1 MAMVAIV
8 LALTVLSTQSVRAMR
23 AVSQRNET
31 QDQVKTEISFS
42 HSAASFPD
50 ADAAHVYEHHSSDIQ
65 SAMKSTRWPENTEG
79 GRQDS
84 NLMMEETQVRDGGR
98 QKRAA
103 IFAAAIPVIGEFFR
117 SIFQGSSN
125 TPDCMTEAQL
135 ERKFQEYQLLML
147 ASGAK
152 EITGVSAVVLFIGT
166 SALHVVL
173 ALQMGF

>member
-8 LALTVLSTQSVRAMR
+8 LALTVLSTQSVRAMI
-23 AVSQRNET
+23 AIGQRNET
-31 QDQVKTEISFS
+31 QDQVKTEISFN
-42 HSAASFPD
+42 HSSFPD
-50 ADAAHVYEHHSSDIQ
+50 ADAAHVYEHHSSDIR
-65 SAMKSTRWPENTEG
+65 SAMKSTRWTENPEG
-79 GRQDS
+79 GRQGS
-84 NLMMEETQVRDGGR
+84 NLMMEKTQGRDGGR

-103 IFAAAIPVIGEFFR
+103 IFAAAVPIIGEFFR

-125 TPDCMTEAQL
+125 TPNCMTEAQL
-135 ERKFQEYQLLML
+135 ERKFQEYQLLLL